1 LVTRY
6 RNTLWS
12 QTIYQGGQK
21 YFLAPNMSGFS
32 FGSGLANFAIDGSF
46 LTWND
51 GKLYQF
57 RRDPPTAFTLNVREV
72 KLLWGDKK
80 TLQYSNDVKVI
91 SSINSKYLYLFDRVN
106 QTFTIYESRP
116 AKNADQYNY
125 NYGLYYVFMF
135 KFDLWTNKVLD
146 IDIPDPSGN
155 RPDMYILTSEWVNKI
170 ALYDFIDSIQNNKV
184 LKQLN

>member
-1 LVTRY
+1 M
-6 RNTLWS
+6 
-12 QTIYQGGQK
+12 
-21 YFLAPNMSGFS
+21 A
-32 FGSGLANFAIDGSF
+32 
-46 LTWND
+46 WND

-57 RRDPPTAFTLNVREV
+57 RRDPPTAFTLDTREI
-72 KLLWGDKK
+72 KLLGGDKK

-91 SSINSKYLYLFDRVN
+91 SSINSKYLYLFDRIN

-135 KFDLWTNKVLD
+135 KFDLGATNKVID

-155 RPDMYILTSEWVNKI
+155 RPEMYILSSDGVNKVD
-170 ALYDFIDSIQNNKV
+170 LYEFIDSITDNKV